1 LLVIARGCSE
11 RAIQCSGV
19 CLAMQRFQPPEVAD
33 QDILSELARAFVA
46 DRRLR
51 KLLMRLGMAGK
62 VPPLPP
68 HPLTLTLTL
77 TLTPARN

>member
-1 LLVIARGCSE
+1 
-11 RAIQCSGV
+11 
-19 CLAMQRFQPPEVAD
+19 MQRFQPPEVAD

-62 VPPLPP
+62 VPPPP
-68 HPLTLTLTL
+68 PLTL